1 MKHVIFIA
9 LSCLIVFIITLYF
22 RLGGHKNVEITQKN
36 LESTAVVYT
45 DHLGPYH
52 KVNDSIVKVEK
63 WATDHNLPCQK
74 TFGVYLDNP
83 NTSDPT
89 RLRSE
94 VGCILD
100 GITSVSLTDKL
111 PDWLKFKSYPDGEF
125 VVATFT
131 GAPSIGPMKVYPAV
145 DDYLKEKRLV
155 KKAPPM
161 EIYSFSG
168 EREALTEYRFLIEP
182 TTK

>member
-1 MKHVIFIA
+1 MKHVIFIV
-9 LSCLIVFIITLYF
+9 LSCLIVFAVTIFF
-22 RLGGHKNVEITQKN
+22 RLGGHKEVNIITKD
-36 LESTAVVYT
+36 LGPTAVIYT

-52 KVNDSIVKVEK
+52 EVNDSIVKVEN
-63 WATDHNLPCQK
+63 WATEHNLPCQK

-100 GITSVSLTDKL
+100 GITSVSLTDQL
-111 PDWLKFKSYPDGEF
+111 PDWLKFKSYEEGQY
-125 VVATFT
+125 VVAIFE

-145 DDYLKEKRLV
+145 DEYIKEKRFV

-168 EREALTEYRFLIEP
+168 EHEALTEYRFLVE
-182 TTK
+182 